1 MYYNPKKNIEYI
13 KTKTLLIP
21 QELVSEK
28 DALKIKEKYEYAC
41 KILPSKEINNLAL
54 SKDDQYIITRIIFV
68 PQLGDYGWIT
78 YSPKDGSV
86 KSIMGFGGV
95 KISTNQKPNEI
106 IKVGHFKYIL
116 SGMAQNINNKYK

>member
-1 MYYNPKKNIEYI
+1 MNYKSKKNIEYI
-13 KTKTLLIP
+13 KTKTLLIS